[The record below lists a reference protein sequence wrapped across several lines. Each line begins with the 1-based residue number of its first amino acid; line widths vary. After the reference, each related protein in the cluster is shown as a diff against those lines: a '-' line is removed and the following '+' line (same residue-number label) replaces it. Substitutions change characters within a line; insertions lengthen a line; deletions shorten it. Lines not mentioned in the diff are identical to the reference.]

1 MCRLRP
7 QWMDPACPQNRTG
20 ATYELIAAVSHL
32 GVSGTSGHYTAD
44 VRQSNGQWLRCD
56 DASIYRIG
64 WDKVKD
70 QPAYL
75 LFYQLKDPGPSSS
88 GSA

>member
-1 MCRLRP
+1 
-7 QWMDPACPQNRTG
+7 MDPSCPQRSTG

-32 GVSGTSGHYTAD
+32 GVTGTSGHYTAD
-44 VRQSNGQWLRCD
+44 VRQPGGQWLRCD
-56 DASIYRIG
+56 DDKIYRVG

-75 LFYQLKDPGPSSS
+75 LFYQLKE
-88 GSA
+88 SASKETTS